1 MTPLTRLTARLVSRH
16 RLAPGTRNLWLTEFG
31 YETNVPVT
39 NKPWTLD
46 QQGRLL
52 AQAEYLSQANPNV
65 RAITQFL
72 LRDVLTA
79 AAVHQAQIGARGRY
93 PGSWQTGLFYEDFRP
108 KPSAFAHNSSASPA
122 GESPAEPMTPTLTR
136 MN

>member
-1 MTPLTRLTARLVSRH
+1 M
-16 RLAPGTRNLWLTEFG
+16 
-31 YETNVPVT
+31 
-39 NKPWTLD
+39 
-46 QQGRLL
+46 
-52 AQAEYLSQANPNV
+52 

-108 KPSAFAHNSSASPA
+108 KPSAFASGRSCFSASVA
-122 GESPAEPMTPTLTR
+122 
-136 MN
+136 